1 MSSIDEN
8 GLLIDRFD
16 ESREAIADDL
26 KAVWGEGTKTASESV
41 NGQIIDPTA
50 ERTSDQNELAELVAS
65 IWNPTAAKGVFLS
78 QLVKINGITR
88 NEAVKSTVALNVVAN
103 ASGSEIP
110 AGYAVSDPL
119 VGEPFLIDS
128 AVSLAPSEAKT
139 VSATA
144 KNDGAIEAP
153 AGTLTKIENANFGWA
168 SVSNPSDAS
177 IGNKE
182 ESDTDLRIRRDV
194 AASQTG
200 TANASA
206 MYTVLNDFDS
216 VDYAQVYENK
226 SNITDSR
233 GIPARTL
240 WPVVSGGS
248 DEEIAALIYS
258 KLPAGTDT
266 FGTVTISY
274 ADPITGQVYDINF
287 SRPTEVAIYINF
299 VIDKNV
305 GYPAK
310 GDDLIIERTIQFFEG
325 EFYLNGIL
333 IPGFVLG
340 EDVVASR
347 LYTPA
352 NTVPGHSITAVRI
365 GKNPGLGSSETIELA
380 PDEIAGVDDTTIGVN
395 DEF

>member
-1 MSSIDEN
+1 MANVIDEN
-8 GLLIDRFD
+8 GLKIDRFD
-16 ESREAIADDL
+16 ESRQEIADDL
-26 KAVWGEGTKTASESV
+26 KVKWGDGTKTASESV
-41 NGQIIDPTA
+41 NGQIIDPVA

-65 IWNPTAAKGVFLS
+65 IWNPNAVKGVFQS
-78 QLVKINGITR
+78 QLVKVNGITR
-88 NEAVKSTVALNVVAN
+88 NEAIKSTVALNVVAN

-128 AVSLAPSEAKT
+128 AVSLAPSESKT

-266 FGTVTISY
+266 FGAVTVSY

-287 SRPTEVAIYINF
+287 SRPTEVPIF
-299 VIDKNV
+299 VSYELNKNA
-305 GYPAK
+305 GYPSN
-310 GDDLIIERTIQFFEG
+310 GDDLIIERTVQFFEG
-325 EFYLNGIL
+325 EFYLNSVL

-352 NTVPGHSITAVRI
+352 NTVLGHSIAAVRI
-365 GKNPGLGSSETIELA
+365 GKTANPSTSTTVDIA
-380 PDEIAGVDDTTIGVN
+380 PDEIAGVDSTTIGVV
-395 DEF
+395 